1 MNDNRTK
8 LVLGLDT
15 AVHHVVTT
23 RKSTRTT
30 TTNSDDDVWY
40 YSVREIVW
48 RISKRKHDRSYLLR
62 IDSGHNPPGLRWFRL
77 FGPRPSPTWAL
88 PTPPPPSDQ
97 IALFLRVHDTDE
109 VVRVIAHQIF
119 PAHMCKEGEQTRDG
133 NEART
138 EDGVLKSLSPTIMN
152 LISEG

>member
-40 YSVREIVW
+40 YSVMEIV
-48 RISKRKHDRSYLLR
+48 
-62 IDSGHNPPGLRWFRL
+62 
-77 FGPRPSPTWAL
+77 
-88 PTPPPPSDQ
+88 
-97 IALFLRVHDTDE
+97 
-109 VVRVIAHQIF
+109 
-119 PAHMCKEGEQTRDG
+119 
-133 NEART
+133 
-138 EDGVLKSLSPTIMN
+138 
-152 LISEG
+152 